1 MMGACGGLIKC
12 SPVTSIKHGVVDVDI
27 ISILKKLFLT
37 WIYINHQNRF
47 WKFSLYSEDVLLIY
61 SVSNIKSI
69 MRLAK
74 KVEQK
79 LILKRSKEVSK
90 RFHENFLS
98 KGFQVKLL
106 LNQNTSFPAAH
117 STVLNFKCRL
127 LSTDFFVFSGLT
139 YDRWKHRHYV
149 PNRSRIMPKIGKL
162 FFGKDTKWS

>member
-37 WIYINHQNRF
+37 WICINHQNRF

-61 SVSNIKSI
+61 SVSNTKSI

-79 LILKRSKEVSK
+79 LILKRSKEVPK

-162 FFGKDTKWS
+162 FFGKDTKCS